1 VVIRI
6 QEYHDKDYFQVEYYF
21 DKLKERSTRK
31 IVILAL
37 FDFFTQKAVP
47 FTHKTYV
54 YIAEIDSER
63 YIFKRSGHKINR
75 RKQIYEDDTYRYNY
89 KFIFFVKINKNKES
103 NAY

>member
-63 YIFKRSGHKINR
+63 YSSVAATRSTEGNRYMKMIHIVTIINS
-75 RKQIYEDDTYRYNY
+75 
-89 KFIFFVKINKNKES
+89 FFCQNQ
-103 NAY
+103 